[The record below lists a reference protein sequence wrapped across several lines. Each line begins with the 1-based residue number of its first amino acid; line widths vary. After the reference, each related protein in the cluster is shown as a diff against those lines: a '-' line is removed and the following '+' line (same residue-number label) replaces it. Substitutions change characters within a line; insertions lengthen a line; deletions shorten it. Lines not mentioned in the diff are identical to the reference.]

1 MNRQIAYALPT
12 DRISPWSDPFRTAI
26 APLVRKPNHA
36 ADL

>member
-12 DRISPWSDPFRTAI
+12 HRISPWSHCFRTAI
-26 APLVRKPNHA
+26 APLVWKPNHA